1 MKQVTRWSRSS
12 TVLSL
17 TLAAAVA
24 TAPPARLDAQGY
36 FGQNQ
41 VQYDRLDWRVIETE
55 HFLVHYYPQIADV
68 APDAA
73 RM

>member
-1 MKQVTRWSRSS
+1 MAQATRWSRLG
-12 TVLSL
+12 T
-17 TLAAAVA
+17 TLHFAVA
-24 TAPPARLDAQGY
+24 AMAVSAAITPAHAQGY

-55 HFLVHYYPQIADV
+55 HFKLHYYPQIADV